1 MTGHKGV
8 ILAVDDESDS
18 LRLLTD
24 VLAEEGYRVRPANS
38 GQLALASIA
47 AECPE
52 LILLDVCMPGM
63 DGFEVCRRVKQ
74 FEKGRRIPL
83 IFASAS
89 TNAEE
94 RVEGFSLGAVD
105 FVTKPFQRSELLA
118 RVRTHLELGRLRD
131 RLEIEVARRTAE
143 LSESEQRFRTM
154 ADAAPVLIWAAGTD
168 KLCTFFN
175 KGWLEFTGRSLPQE
189 LGNGWAEG
197 VHADDVERC
206 YETYCMEFEA
216 RREFQIQYRLRR
228 ADGEYRWVL
237 DRGAPRFSDGVFLGY
252 IGSCVDITDFRRAQ
266 EEVLSRQKLESMG
279 LMAGGIAH
287 DFNNLLSTML
297 GSVEI
302 ATTELSEGA
311 SCEEELRRIRTAAV
325 RGAEL
330 IRELMIYAGRENPA
344 LECVDFATLVG
355 EMFQL
360 LNVAISKRVTLK
372 AELAQDLPAIYASS
386 SQMRQ
391 LLMNLI
397 INASDAIGDV
407 PGEIVISARPAK
419 IAGSSYLRLRV
430 SDTGSGIPPDMQTR
444 IFDPFF
450 STKSDGRGLGLA
462 VVQGIVRTHGG
473 RIAVASEP
481 GEGTVFEILLPCA
494 ASTNSTRSQGSVV
507 QHLNLPHQNSV
518 HHVIHNKARAKSC

>member
-1 MTGHKGV
+1 MTGHKGA

-24 VLAEEGYRVRPANS
+24 VLAEEGYQVRPANS

-52 LILLDVCMPGM
+52 LILLDVRMPGM

-74 FEKGRRIPL
+74 FEKGSRIPL

-105 FVTKPFQRSELLA
+105 FITKPFQRNELLA
-118 RVRTHLELGRLRD
+118 RVRTHLELGRLRE
-131 RLEIEVARRTAE
+131 RLEVDVARRTVE
-143 LSESEQRFRTM
+143 LSESEERFRTM

-175 KGWLEFTGRSLPQE
+175 RGWLEFSGRSLTQE
-189 LGNGWAEG
+189 LGDGWVEG
-197 VHADDVERC
+197 VHPDDVEHC
-206 YETYCMEFEA
+206 CTTYSVEFEA
-216 RREFQIQYRLRR
+216 RREFQMQYRLRR

-237 DRGAPRFSDGVFLGY
+237 DRGAPRFSDGIFLGY
-252 IGSCVDITDFRRAQ
+252 VGSCIDISDFKRTQ
-266 EEVLSRQKLESMG
+266 EEALSRQKLESMG

-287 DFNNLLSTML
+287 DFNNLLGTML
-297 GSVEI
+297 GSVDI
-302 ATTELSEGA
+302 AVTELSEGE
-311 SCEEELRRIRTAAV
+311 SCEEELQRIRTTAI

-344 LECVDFATLVG
+344 LESVDFAALIA
-355 EMFQL
+355 EMLQL
-360 LNVAISKRVTLK
+360 LKVAVSKKVALRL
-372 AELAQDLPAIYASS
+372 ELGENLPPIYASS
-386 SQMRQ
+386 SQIRQ

-397 INASDAIGDV
+397 INAADAIGDAV
-407 PGEIVISARPAK
+407 GEIVISARAAK
-419 IAGSSYLRLRV
+419 IAGRNHLRLQI
-430 SDTGSGIPPDMQTR
+430 SDTGSGIPPDVQIR

-450 STKSDGRGLGLA
+450 STKAAGRGLGLA

-473 RIAVASEP
+473 TIAVASEP
-481 GEGTVFEILLPCA
+481 GEGTIFEILMPCA
-494 ASTNSTRSQGSVV
+494 ASAKGTLSLQ
-507 QHLNLPHQNSV
+507 QDPNLPHQDALQPA
-518 HHVIHNKARAKSC
+518 IHNMARAKSC